1 MHTSSFSIN
10 ILFLFISLSFSTFGQ
25 TKKEKIELLSFK
37 VDSLTQLIANE
48 RVSET
53 NEKNYLNLEISNLE
67 VKIVDL
73 TNSINL
79 LKSEIEK
86 VNITNISQQKIIES
100 LNKELIQLNDHII
113 IKTDSLK
120 ALRCQLANIEFLDY
134 SNQKD
139 TNALLFTNP
148 EIDSISSN
156 QLIELS
162 KFFKKTT
169 ITEFTLAISNLRH
182 AKFDNDFENAY
193 HQFQALFSR
202 MEKELVSKV
211 DDPSYWIENLTVF
224 NGIYAIKPTCI
235 AECSYLVFN
244 WNIKQLIKA
253 AKHTVGDLDERFFE
267 IKYNSEC
274 SDENETALFSI
285 YWLNIFERTWDYGGA
300 ISVGDYQAYN
310 LLKSTWEYKQE
321 TNLFNNFIKDLRER
335 ILIDLGHTIYLNSQ
349 QDVLTELNDIYK
361 SNFLS
366 DAERIKIKELIAR
379 NSVKNSKL
387 KLQFNCATMDCEYGG

>member
-1 MHTSSFSIN
+1 MN
-10 ILFLFISLSFSTFGQ
+10 IV
-25 TKKEKIELLSFK
+25 KEKIELLSFK

-162 KFFKKTT
+162 KFFKK
-169 ITEFTLAISNLRH
+169 NNNNR
-182 AKFDNDFENAY
+182 
-193 HQFQALFSR
+193 
-202 MEKELVSKV
+202 
-211 DDPSYWIENLTVF
+211 
-224 NGIYAIKPTCI
+224 IYTCH
-235 AECSYLVFN
+235 F
-244 WNIKQLIKA
+244 
-253 AKHTVGDLDERFFE
+253 
-267 IKYNSEC
+267 
-274 SDENETALFSI
+274 
-285 YWLNIFERTWDYGGA
+285 
-300 ISVGDYQAYN
+300 
-310 LLKSTWEYKQE
+310 
-321 TNLFNNFIKDLRER
+321 
-335 ILIDLGHTIYLNSQ
+335 
-349 QDVLTELNDIYK
+349 
-361 SNFLS
+361 
-366 DAERIKIKELIAR
+366 
-379 NSVKNSKL
+379 
-387 KLQFNCATMDCEYGG
+387 